1 MRLIASQYRADRIS
15 DVERLDH
22 PRADV
27 PAVVEVVAEGPDP
40 LGELRVPDRRRAH
53 VDTAPS
59 RPQVERSADDGDR
72 SLRFGFGG
80 HGRRSVDDCGVRDRP
95 APTRAAGLLLL
106 LTPVIWG
113 ATFPAAKV
121 ALRDV
126 SPWTFVAWSR
136 GLGLLAI
143 VVVLTIWRPPRVA
156 WTRGLVPAG
165 ALLGSLMTAGYLLQ
179 TVGINHTSSTN
190 AAFITVLYVV
200 LAPAG
205 AALIGRHSPDRV
217 DVACLALALVGL
229 GLLSIRGGS
238 LRAGDLLVL
247 AGAAAFAGHIV
258 AVDVLVDRYAAAP
271 LALAQMAASAVL
283 TAAIAVP
290 AGPQAG
296 EVASLWW
303 IFILTGVLGS
313 GIAFSVQ
320 VMAQQWMS
328 PVRASILLASEAL
341 VAALVAA
348 IWLDERLS
356 ARAWLGAAVVLA
368 AIAISELHP
377 RRMRTRLE
385 G

>member
-1 MRLIASQYRADRIS
+1 MTAIGAFDSGWAD
-15 DVERLDH
+15 
-22 PRADV
+22 
-27 PAVVEVVAEGPDP
+27 
-40 LGELRVPDRRRAH
+40 
-53 VDTAPS
+53 T
-59 RPQVERSADDGDR
+59 
-72 SLRFGFGG
+72 
-80 HGRRSVDDCGVRDRP
+80 GRRSVDDSAMPDR
-95 APTRAAGLLLL
+95 AARARTAGLLLL

-143 VVVLTIWRPPRVA
+143 LVVVALWRPPRPA
-156 WTRGLVPAG
+156 WTPALVPAG
-165 ALLGSLMTAGYLLQ
+165 VVLGALMTAGYVLQ
-179 TVGINHTSSTN
+179 TVGINHTTATN
-190 AAFITVLYVV
+190 AGFITVLYVV

-217 DVACLALALVGL
+217 DLVCLGLALAGL
-229 GLLSIRGGS
+229 GLLSIRDGS
-238 LRAGDLLVL
+238 LHAGDLLVL

-258 AVDVLVDRYAAAP
+258 AVDVLVERHPALP

-303 IFILTGVLGS
+303 IFVLTGVLGS

-320 VMAQQWMS
+320 VMAQQSLS
-328 PVRASILLASEAL
+328 PVRASILLAAEAL
-341 VAALVAA
+341 VAAFAAA
-348 IWLDERLS
+348 IWLGERLS
-356 ARAWLGAAVVLA
+356 ARGWVGAAVVLA
-368 AIAISELHP
+368 AIAISELYPRNHGTHP
-377 RRMRTRLE
+377 E